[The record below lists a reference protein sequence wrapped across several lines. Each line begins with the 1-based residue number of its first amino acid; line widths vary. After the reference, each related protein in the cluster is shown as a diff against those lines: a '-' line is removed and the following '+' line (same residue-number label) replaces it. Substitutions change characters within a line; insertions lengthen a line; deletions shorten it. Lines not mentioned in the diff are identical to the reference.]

1 MQSKRMDQQEEQE
14 SKYDYEPRKADGTHR
29 AQCIKLLQVRCAAP
43 ASVSPPQ
50 SFRLPD
56 ELLAHLPGTDG
67 HLRACTRHAGAH
79 AAVGLVELGFRR
91 VAGLARFRVFL
102 VQAFQRPASAPP
114 GFVRDKPAPVRYSDC
129 VNLKTQGISYDG
141 DRASR

>member
-14 SKYDYEPRKADGTHR
+14 SKYDYYLREADGTHR

-43 ASVSPPQ
+43 ASFPPPQ

-79 AAVGLVELGFRR
+79 AAVGLVELDFRR
-91 VAGLARFRVFL
+91 VVGLARFLVFL
-102 VQAFQRPASAPP
+102 VQAFEGPASAPLGLSTSQP
-114 GFVRDKPAPVRYSDC
+114 PDE
-129 VNLKTQGISYDG
+129 Q
-141 DRASR
+141 

>member
-14 SKYDYEPRKADGTHR
+14 SKYDYYLREADGTHR

-43 ASVSPPQ
+43 ASFPPPQ
-50 SFRLPD
+50 SFRLPY
-56 ELLAHLPGTDG
+56 ELLAHLPGTD

-91 VAGLARFRVFL
+91 VAGLARFLVFL

-114 GFVRDKPAPVRYSDC
+114 GFVRDKPRYSDC